1 MFAGV
6 RASVGSGDFGC
17 APCCGISLTRAR
29 RLRPLR
35 ASSGRRRVRQ
45 LGRWRRHLSA
55 RAVTAAGTPVG
66 AGGNGGGQDDGTG
79 GDGGELRVG
88 TRGEG
93 GGQHDGT
100 GGDGGEQPVGTRE
113 EGGRL
118 PVRVGWDGCRRHV
131 TSDGD
136 GGRQPVCTGAV
147 GGWPSSTRGQE
158 GRPPNCQLA
167 RGGRR
172 VELSETASRAAGYRS
187 VRVAT
192 AAGYTSAQARG
203 RAAQI
208 TAGAGQDGCEPTFL
222 RGRRRR
228 PATRPHEGG
237 RWGFLG
243 NANRPCTRHTAS
255 DCARLQGRRQ
265 GRLTGC
271 GAMSPGLRGSRSL
284 RCLVCGRSFQSLGH
298 LRKHQMSLHRGAVGL
313 LGQAVDERR
322 DTAGTFAEE
331 IRSSGDGARLGVTVG
346 ANHAAGGEDDLG
358 DHAAALPAKDNE
370 TDLAALLDAAATEVV
385 PQQPACQRGGK
396 GPAGLQPSGGVDPAV
411 TYASLSTQARAH
423 YEKYKDTER
432 AKPLV
437 TARKRARPGQFNSYR
452 LLTLQDFVNNVDG
465 SGLSAAGKNQ
475 LFNLLDVWCRTKPG
489 MPVDD
494 GHNEEL
500 RDRFKTPHAFRK
512 ALADDL
518 DEAVL
523 SEGWLSCN
531 LREFGVDHEG
541 YYRPCLPVIVSAASS
556 GTRVHLWS
564 GGDGVAPPTNMR
576 ETPLDGDAFRE
587 CEADVVARH
596 GSRAF
601 VAGIHVSSDCMVL
614 SGSGGTYLTDSS
626 SSWGPRFFIEAR
638 ATHVLGTERCS
649 SSSCVCDD
657 SRTCVRRWFL

>member
-1 MFAGV
+1 
-6 RASVGSGDFGC
+6 
-17 APCCGISLTRAR
+17 
-29 RLRPLR
+29 
-35 ASSGRRRVRQ
+35 
-45 LGRWRRHLSA
+45 
-55 RAVTAAGTPVG
+55 
-66 AGGNGGGQDDGTG
+66 
-79 GDGGELRVG
+79 
-88 TRGEG
+88 
-93 GGQHDGT
+93 
-100 GGDGGEQPVGTRE
+100 
-113 EGGRL
+113 
-118 PVRVGWDGCRRHV
+118 
-131 TSDGD
+131 
-136 GGRQPVCTGAV
+136 
-147 GGWPSSTRGQE
+147 
-158 GRPPNCQLA
+158 
-167 RGGRR
+167 
-172 VELSETASRAAGYRS
+172 
-187 VRVAT
+187 
-192 AAGYTSAQARG
+192 
-203 RAAQI
+203 
-208 TAGAGQDGCEPTFL
+208 
-222 RGRRRR
+222 
-228 PATRPHEGG
+228 
-237 RWGFLG
+237 
-243 NANRPCTRHTAS
+243 
-255 DCARLQGRRQ
+255 
-265 GRLTGC
+265 
-271 GAMSPGLRGSRSL
+271 
-284 RCLVCGRSFQSLGH
+284 
-298 LRKHQMSLHRGAVGL
+298 MSLHRGAVGL

-626 SSWGPRFFIEAR
+626 SSWGPRLTRVPVSELRAR
-638 ATHVLGTERCS
+638 PGLADVGPLLGLSAPGALVSVATHLSFTGELDGGKPIEQLVRASPNFRGAAWYDHVLYRVDVAGAAMQRYGQVMALVRPPDGGDVAVVVKMVRVDADESPLSARG
-649 SSSCVCDD
+649 
-657 SRTCVRRWFL
+657 CVRLRWDLEDGAAVATEGARVRLDLVRLTALLQVVHVVPDFAALLRRRGIGAEPVELGQGVDGLEEMVYLHNVFYPARPHKRRGAGGQ